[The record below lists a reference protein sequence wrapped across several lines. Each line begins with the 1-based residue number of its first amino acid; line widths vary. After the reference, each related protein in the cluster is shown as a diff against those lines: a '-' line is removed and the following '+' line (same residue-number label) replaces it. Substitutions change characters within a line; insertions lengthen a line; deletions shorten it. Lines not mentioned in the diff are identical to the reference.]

1 MKIENDNSLMLLGL
15 KTNILERYFNNTI
28 EKSIVEIVDN

>member
-1 MKIENDNSLMLLGL
+1 ML
-15 KTNILERYFNNTI
+15 KTNILELDFNNTI